1 MSYANHVREMEKKA
15 YLKPS
20 LILRRVY
27 MEAILAGQSMRIY
40 NGSDDP
46 VVGDD
51 KQVFSKDIE
60 LSDVW
65 ED

>member
-1 MSYANHVREMEKKA
+1 MEKKA

-27 MEAILAGQSMRIY
+27 MEAMLAGQSVRIY
-40 NGSDDP
+40 TGSDDL
-46 VVGDD
+46 VVGEDD
-51 KQVFSKDIE
+51 PVFSKDLE

>member
-1 MSYANHVREMEKKA
+1 MEKKA

-27 MEAILAGQSMRIY
+27 MEAVLAGQSMRIY

-46 VVGDD
+46 VVGENDP
-51 KQVFSKDIE
+51 VLSKDLE

>member
-1 MSYANHVREMEKKA
+1 MEKKT

-27 MEAILAGQSMRIY
+27 MEAVLAGQSLEVHT
-40 NGSDDP
+40 GSDD
-46 VVGDD
+46 VVENDD
-51 KQVFSKDIE
+51 QVFSKDLE
-60 LSDVW
+60 MSDVW

>member
-1 MSYANHVREMEKKA
+1 MEKKT

-27 MEAILAGQSMRIY
+27 MEAVLAGQSMRIY
-40 NGSDDP
+40 NGSDL

-51 KQVFSKDIE
+51 EQVFSKDLE

>member
-1 MSYANHVREMEKKA
+1 MSYAKHVREMEKKT

-27 MEAILAGQSMRIY
+27 MEAVLAGQSMRIY
-40 NGSDDP
+40 NDSDL

-51 KQVFSKDIE
+51 EQVFSKDIE

>member
-1 MSYANHVREMEKKA
+1 MEKKT

-27 MEAILAGQSMRIY
+27 MEAVLAGQSMRIY
-40 NGSDDP
+40 NGSDDL

-51 KQVFSKDIE
+51 EHVFSKDIE

>member
-27 MEAILAGQSMRIY
+27 MEAMLAGQSLEVHT
-40 NGSDDP
+40 GSDVP
-46 VVGDD
+46 VVEDD
-51 KQVFSKDIE
+51 DQVFSKDLE

-65 ED
+65 KD

>member
-1 MSYANHVREMEKKA
+1 MEKKA

-27 MEAILAGQSMRIY
+27 MEAVLAGQSMRIY
-40 NGSDDP
+40 NGSNDRVVGEDDP
-46 VVGDD
+46 
-51 KQVFSKDIE
+51 VFSKDLE